1 MRRPGWFLLVL
12 LLALAAPAAAQLGVP
27 NPSVDFPPPQVQPFG
42 TAPHPLNNPHPTLPN
57 AGLGHS
63 SNYGQVIRQIWVPPR
78 PVAIQRYVATAP
90 GYPAQYETQW
100 VEVPGYW
107 ILETTLG
114 FLYPEHWTLV
124 QANVGVYQWVR
135 VASRFQPR

>member
-1 MRRPGWFLLVL
+1 MAALLAALL
-12 LLALAAPAAAQLGVP
+12 LLAAAGPVAAQVGVP
-27 NPSVDFPPPQVQPFG
+27 NPPEPTSPQAQPFG
-42 TAPHPLNNPHPTLPN
+42 TQPHPLNNPHPALPN

-63 SNYGQVIRQIWVPPR
+63 GNYGQVVGRFWVPPR

-100 VEVPGYW
+100 VEMPGYW
-107 ILETTLG
+107 VVETTLG

-124 QANVGVYQWVR
+124 QTNVGVYRWVK